1 MKICCRSLFLI
12 ALLAAPIEN
21 AWSLPIHAPRVKID
35 SGIVEGSPFGS
46 DGHSGAFLGIPYAAA
61 PTGALRWTPPR
72 PVKRWQGIRATKAL
86 GPSCPQQP
94 EQYPHFWKVTVAALG
109 GDPSGVPPLGATSE
123 DCLFLNVWT
132 SNLTGRA
139 KQPVLVWI
147 HGAGF
152 IAGRGGDEAALF
164 AKSGVVVVTVNFRLG
179 ILGFLVHPALSKE
192 SPHNSSGNYGL
203 LDQIEALRW
212 VHRNIAAFGG
222 DPNRVTVFG
231 NSAGAAAVLYVL
243 SSPLAR
249 GLIHGAIIQ
258 SLPGG
263 APFLNLSSAESAGQQ
278 MFKDLVPTGG
288 GDQVA
293 AMRAASVDLLLAK
306 NAAAPVGPIE
316 DGWVV
321 SNLGTETSLQIP
333 MIIGDNSNEFA
344 NLALLF
350 PDRVPKTREG
360 YRELLQQLGPP
371 FADQLLATNQAS
383 SDEAVPAVANKY
395 LTDRDYVCASRYI
408 AGKSEGRT
416 WLYLLSA
423 ASATTSEGKQLGA
436 FHGADLRLLF
446 NLDFGLPEGSAAL
459 RVGEIMRRYWVQFA
473 ATGDPNDKGLPEWPR
488 YHESRPLPQYL
499 MLSDPMRAV
508 PTDDKGTC
516 AVLDEA
522 WEAIPTVKI
531 TRPRSLIEVI
541 AARHRSK

>member
-1 MKICCRSLFLI
+1 MKTCCRLLFLI
-12 ALLAAPIEN
+12 ALLVASMET
-21 AWSLPIHAPRVKID
+21 AWSAPVHAPRVRIN
-35 SGIVEGSPFGS
+35 SGIVEGMPFGS
-46 DGHSGAFLGIPYAAA
+46 DGRSGAFLGLPYAVA
-61 PTGALRWTPPR
+61 PTGALRWAPPHA
-72 PVKRWQGIRATKAL
+72 VKAWQGIRAAKAL

-94 EQYPHFWKVTVAALG
+94 ERYPHFWQVTVAALG
-109 GDPSGVPPLGATSE
+109 GDPSAVPPLGPTSE

-132 SNLTGRA
+132 SNLAGRS

-147 HGAGF
+147 HGAGLS
-152 IAGRGGDEAALF
+152 ASRGGDEAALL
-164 AKSGVVVVTVNFRLG
+164 AKSGAVIVTVNFRLG
-179 ILGFLVHPALSKE
+179 ILGFLAHPALSKE

-212 VHRNIAAFGG
+212 VHQNIAAFGG

-231 NSAGAAAVLYVL
+231 NSAGAGAVLYLL

-249 GLIHGAIIQ
+249 GLIHSAILQSISGAGPI
-258 SLPGG
+258 
-263 APFLNLSSAESAGQQ
+263 LNLSSAESAGQQ
-278 MFKDLVPTGG
+278 MFKDLVPSD
-288 GDQVA
+288 GDQVT
-293 AMRAASVDLLLAK
+293 AMRAANVDVLLAR
-306 NAAAPVGPIE
+306 NDAAPVGPIE

-321 SNLGTETSLQIP
+321 SNLGKGPLPQIP
-333 MIIGDNSNEFA
+333 LIIGANSNEFA

-350 PDRVPKTREG
+350 PGRVPKTREG
-360 YRELLQQLGPP
+360 YREMVQQLGPP

-383 SDEAVPAVANKY
+383 SDESVPAVASKY

-423 ASATTSEGKQLGA
+423 ATAVTPQGEQLGA

-446 NLDFGLPEGSAAL
+446 NLDFGLPEGPGAL

-473 ATGDPNDKGLPEWPR
+473 ATGNPNAKGLPEWPR
-488 YHESRPLPQYL
+488 YHDSRQERQYL
-499 MLSDPMRAV
+499 LLADSIRAV
-508 PTDDKGTC
+508 ATDDTGTC

-522 WEAIPTVKI
+522 WDAIPTEKT

-541 AARHRSK
+541 AARNRSK